1 VLGQFSILFYHPPR
15 EDITGHAL
23 DGMGIVTSSPI
34 AVSLLA
40 ILQGLE
46 QQTDDTQIPWC
57 ISSAIYPEDG
67 SSGHT
72 HNRAHKDDGC

>member
-1 VLGQFSILFYHPPR
+1 VLGQLSILLYHPTR
-15 EDITGHAL
+15 ENTTGDPL

-40 ILQGLE
+40 SLHGLE
-46 QQTDDTQIPWC
+46 QQANDTQIPWC
-57 ISSAIYPEDG
+57 ISSAIHPEDG

-72 HNRAHKDDGC
+72 HNRTPEDNRC